1 MMQFLAR
8 HGDSVAPVPG
18 GGRTRRSQSA
28 GHNQDACEADLC
40 GATVSEST
48 NNPLLIWEL
57 RSKACRW
64 PMWDSWATLPQVE
77 ERFYCGASCAGVYC
91 SDHVA
96 IAGHGWGSSKK
107 RSGVT
112 A

>member
-1 MMQFLAR
+1 MMQFLPR
-8 HGDSVAPVPG
+8 HGDPITPVPG
-18 GGRTRRSQSA
+18 RGRSGRSQSA
-28 GHNQDACEADLC
+28 GLNHDACDADLD
-40 GATVSEST
+40 GASEST

-96 IAGHGWGSSKK
+96 IAGQGWGSSKK
-107 RSGVT
+107 RVRVT

>member
-1 MMQFLAR
+1 MQFLAR
-8 HGDSVAPVPG
+8 HGDSIAPVPG
-18 GGRTRRSQSA
+18 RGRNGRSQSA
-28 GHNQDACEADLC
+28 GLNQDACDADLG

-64 PMWDSWATLPQVE
+64 PLWDSWATLPQVE
-77 ERFYCGASCAGVYC
+77 ERFYCGASCAGAYC

-96 IAGHGWGSSKK
+96 IAGQGWGSSK
-107 RSGVT
+107 RRLSVT